1 MRLFNLAMCLVL
13 VGVLCSACA
22 RPKGDTP
29 QEKRNFVLQMKD
41 NALAKLYAEKPY
53 AREVVN
59 KAAGYAVFSN
69 FNTQLLVIGSGN
81 GYGVAIDNSN
91 GNEIFMRMAE
101 GAVGLGVA
109 FKDFEEVIVF
119 NNKEIFYNFITEG
132 WNYSAQGDAVA
143 KYDDDGGAATG
154 EVPLNSDVVV
164 FQMTK
169 DGIAL
174 RATIGASKFWI
185 DDELNNPN

>member
-1 MRLFNLAMCLVL
+1 MRLNSLLISLILITMVF
-13 VGVLCSACA
+13 GACA
-22 RPKGDTP
+22 RPKGDNP
-29 QEKRNFVLQMKD
+29 QEKREYVLQMKD

-53 AREVVN
+53 AKELVN
-59 KAAGYAVFSN
+59 NAAGYAVFSN
-69 FNTQLLVIGSGN
+69 FNTQLMIVGSGN

-91 GNEIFMRMAE
+91 GDEIFMRMAE

-119 NNKEIFYNFITEG
+119 NNKPVFYKFVTEG
-132 WNYSAQGDAVA
+132 WNYTAQGDAVA
-143 KYDDDGGAATG
+143 KYKDDGGAATS
-154 EVPLNSDVVV
+154 EVPLDSDVVV

-174 RATIGASKFWI
+174 RATIGASKFWV
-185 DDELNNPN
+185 DSDLNNP

>member
-1 MRLFNLAMCLVL
+1 MRIFNLAICLVV
-13 VGVLCSACA
+13 VGVLFTACA

-69 FNTQLLVIGSGN
+69 FNTQLLIVGSGN

-143 KYDDDGGAATG
+143 KYDEDGGAATG

-185 DDELNNPN
+185 DDDLNNPN